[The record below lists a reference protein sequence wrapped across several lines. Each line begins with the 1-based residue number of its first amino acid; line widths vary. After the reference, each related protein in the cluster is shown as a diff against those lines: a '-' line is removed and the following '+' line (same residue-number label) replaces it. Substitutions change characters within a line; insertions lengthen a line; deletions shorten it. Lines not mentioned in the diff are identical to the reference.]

1 MNNPDRLYELLP
13 AVYRT
18 RDAEKEQALRA
29 LLRVIAEQ
37 IDVVED
43 DIERLYENWFI
54 ETCDDWVVPYIGDL
68 IGHRLMHEAG
78 EPGDVRSAQGRALD
92 RILIPRREVAQT
104 IASRRRKGTLAL
116 LEVLANDVAG
126 WPAGAVE
133 FYQRLGAAQP
143 LNQLRILRDR
153 AIDVRS
159 TGALALLD
167 GPFDR
172 LSHTVDVRRIDSHR
186 SRGRHNIGSVGL
198 FVWRLRAYRVK
209 HTPAACLE
217 ENGPECY
224 AFSALGNDTRLF
236 TRAKPEPDPAHLA
249 EEMNV
254 PAPIGL
260 RQLKKRTANYYGKEK
275 SLAIWAPKWLRKQEG
290 PIPVSAIIVA
300 DLSEW
305 GFRPPRDHVVVD
317 PELGRIAFPPEQHPP
332 KGVWVT
338 YYYGFSADIGGG
350 EYRRP
355 RLEHVEPKRYYAH
368 VGEIG
373 KALAQ
378 WRNDNPPHAVIEL
391 VESGVYAEQIDIDL
405 PADRTLQLRAA
416 AGTRPI
422 IRLLDWQTNLPD
434 SLHVSAGPG
443 SEIIFDGLLI
453 TGRSMQIR
461 SAPPDDAKGKKPRPR
476 ACDEVHVVIRHCT
489 LVPGW
494 GLGCDCEPNRPAEP
508 SLELYNLEARV
519 RIEHSI
525 VGSIQVQQDQVRAD
539 PLELHISDSIV
550 DATSIDREAL
560 GAPSSVAAHAIL
572 TIERCTVFGQIQTHA
587 ISLAENCIFAG
598 RVCVARRQIGCV
610 RFSYVTPG
618 SRTPRRYECQPDR
631 AETAAEESL
640 RAGAAKKNEPP
651 PPDMEM
657 QAARSRERLRVRPQF
672 NSVRYGNPTYC
683 QLSNSCP
690 EEITR
695 GADDES
701 EMGVFHDLF
710 QPQRAA
716 NLNARLDE
724 FTPAGTDAGVIFAT

>member
-1 MNNPDRLYELLP
+1 MKNPDRLYELLP
-13 AVYRT
+13 AIYRT
-18 RDAEKEQALRA
+18 RDVEKGYALRA
-29 LLRVIAEQ
+29 LLRVIDEQ
-37 IDVVED
+37 VDVVER
-43 DIERLYENWFI
+43 DIDRLYENWFI
-54 ETCDDWVVPYIGDL
+54 ETCDDWVVPYIGNL
-68 IGHRLMHEAG
+68 IGYQLMHDAG

-92 RILIPRREVAQT
+92 RILIPRRAVAQT

-126 WPAGAVE
+126 WPARAVE
-133 FYQRLGAAQP
+133 FFKLLGAPQP
-143 LNQLRILRDR
+143 LNQLRISRDR

-159 TGALALLD
+159 TGMLDLLD

-172 LSHTVDVRRIDSHR
+172 LPHTVDVRRINSHR
-186 SRGRHNIGSVGL
+186 SDGRYNIGSVGL
-198 FVWRLRAYRVK
+198 FVWRLRAYRVT

-217 ENGPECY
+217 GNGPECY
-224 AFSALGNDTRLF
+224 SFSALGNNTQLF
-236 TRAKPEPDPAHLA
+236 TRAKPEPDAAHIA

-260 RQLKKRTANYYGKEK
+260 RRLKRQLADYYGKEK
-275 SLAIWAPKWLRKQEG
+275 SFAIWAPKWLRQQDG
-290 PIPVSAIIVA
+290 PIPASAIIVA
-300 DLSEW
+300 DLSRW
-305 GFRPPRDHVVVD
+305 GFRPPRDHLVVD
-317 PELGRIAFPPEQHPP
+317 PESGRIAFPPEQHPP

-338 YYYGFSADIGGG
+338 YFYGFSADIGGG

-355 RLEHVEPKRYYAH
+355 LSQHVAPKMYSAK
-368 VGEIG
+368 VGELG
-373 KALAQ
+373 EALAQ
-378 WRNDNPPHAVIEL
+378 WRRDNPPDAVIEL

-422 IRLLDWQTNLPD
+422 IRLLDWQTNRPD

-443 SEIIFDGLLI
+443 SEIIFDGLLV
-453 TGRSMQIR
+453 TGRSVQIR
-461 SAPPDDAKGKKPRPR
+461 SAPPDYAKAKKPRAR

-494 GLGCDCEPNRPAEP
+494 GLSRDCEPHRPAEP

-519 RIEHSI
+519 HIEHSI

-539 PLELHISDSIV
+539 PLQLHISDSIV
-550 DATSIDREAL
+550 DATSVEREAL

-572 TIERCTVFGQIQTHA
+572 TIERCTVLGEIQTHA
-587 ISLAENCIFAG
+587 IRLAENCIFTG
-598 RVCVARRQIGCV
+598 QVCVARRQIGCV
-610 RFSYVTPG
+610 RFCYVPPG
-618 SRTPRRYECQPDR
+618 SRTPRRYECQPDD
-631 AETAAEESL
+631 AEAVAEENL
-640 RAGAAKKNEPP
+640 RERAKKGKKPI
-651 PPDMEM
+651 
-657 QAARSRERLRVRPQF
+657 QAEIQEARSRERFRIRPQF
-672 NSVRYGNPTYC
+672 NSTRYGNPTYC
-683 QLSNSCP
+683 QLADSCP

-716 NLNARLDE
+716 NLHARLDE
-724 FTPAGTDAGVIFAT
+724 FTPAGTDAGIIFAT